1 MRVAEDE
8 LSHHVVG
15 DIVGHEAA
23 GFLFHVD
30 VEEHLHQH
38 IAELFFHQLGIVE
51 VEGLGGLIRFFKEVA
66 AVRLVRLLAVPRAS
80 ARRAQNAQDV
90 NKVVI
95 CVDSFLRII
104 YHIFPLIARCF
115 AQFP

>member
-1 MRVAEDE
+1 MSFRTTWSVT
-8 LSHHVVG
+8 SSVVKRP
-15 DIVGHEAA
+15 AS
-23 GFLFHVD
+23 FFHVD
-30 VEEHLHQH
+30 DEEHLHQH

-51 VEGLGGLIRFFKEVA
+51 VKGLGGLIGFFKEVA

-80 ARRAQNAQDV
+80 TRRAQNVQDV

>member
-1 MRVAEDE
+1 MKSCNWILLSSVAAAAMLAAAPAAAEDA
-8 LSHHVVG
+8 
-15 DIVGHEAA
+15 D
-23 GFLFHVD
+23 
-30 VEEHLHQH
+30 Q
-38 IAELFFHQLGIVE
+38 AET
-51 VEGLGGLIRFFKEVA
+51 A
-66 AVRLVRLLAVPRAS
+66 AVDTPSGGSTDIIVTATK
-80 ARRAQNAQDV
+80 RAQNVQDV